1 MTPIDLSGIGTK
13 YELET
18 ESGNKI
24 AILFLESGRVQ
35 IYILEKGCAKPCVI
49 ELSQTEA
56 IKLGNILS
64 GAILQTEREGFEI
77 SAMADVRLN
86 IHKYVATKKVSGKS
100 IKDLAIRKKTGVT
113 VIAVSRD
120 KKTIVNPSPDFVI
133 KEGDVLLVIGESE
146 QVKKFEKEILGI

>member
-113 VIAVSRD
+113 VIAVSREQKDDSKSEPRFRD
-120 KKTIVNPSPDFVI
+120 KGRRRTPRYRRKRTS
-133 KEGDVLLVIGESE
+133 
-146 QVKKFEKEILGI
+146 